1 MVDEQVLERAYRERL
16 DESIIAHLASVKD
29 VGKEAAMDAYYGSR
43 LAGMIE
49 QGSNG
54 IQYLDFK
61 NLAQIL
67 IDTEPGRFDKAAE
80 EDAAARKDV

>member
-16 DESIIAHLASVKD
+16 DENIIAHLASTK
-29 VGKEAAMDAYYGSR
+29 GISKEAAMDAYYGSR

-49 QGSNG
+49 QGSYG

-67 IDTEPGRFDKAAE
+67 IDTEPERFVGKSL
-80 EDAAARKDV
+80 